1 MDGEYVRNEL
11 LTSQW
16 SGMAPGSIFYT
27 GGNVGIGT
35 SSPECALSFGNAFNN
50 TNKVIALS
58 SGPASPPETA
68 TDFCGFGVTGGNIL
82 RYQSLSAL
90 AGGHQWFTGATEVM
104 RIGIGA
110 GIPRVCIG
118 SSSLQSKFSVAG
130 NVGIGA
136 TFVNTA
142 APTNGLIVEGN
153 VGIGTAS
160 PVTKLDVWTGTARS
174 GTAPPSYGSIYATS
188 DGGGQTTYPPIA
200 EFRHSNQTQ
209 GIGINFNSI
218 FATGS
223 TANQPVYLYSRGA
236 AEVRIQGTGVGGS
249 GYGNLLV
256 DYPNAGSA
264 GGCITIRNSA
274 SGVGAFSSLIFEVD
288 GTTATTTTSVEPA
301 SFTQGNGMLYCQNVG
316 PSAAAKMGFIQWNGS
331 AEVETMT
338 ISPNG
343 VITTPNRYYIMG
355 YLAGGTTAGNYI
367 NLGSQK
373 SGGGMTITT
382 SNKLVAPVS
391 GLYQFGF
398 QTIMALSSIRND
410 VNINVNGASIVN
422 TLSEDTTTGYHYR
435 SASICYYL
443 NANDFVQ
450 YYCASGTV
458 YGAAAA
464 DPWHTFYFF
473 HVG

>member
-153 VGIGTAS
+153 VGIGTTIPQA
-160 PVTKLDVWTGTARS
+160 PLHIYKTGTGGVVQGEIRVC
-174 GTAPPSYGSIYATS
+174 S
-188 DGGGQTTYPPIA
+188 DDGQKSRVGMY
-200 EFRHSNQTQ
+200 EESQ
-209 GIGINFNSI
+209 
-218 FATGS
+218 GS
-223 TANQPVYLYSRGA
+223 TWGCWMQYN
-236 AEVRIQGTGVGGS
+236 GTGDTFEFGTKR
-249 GYGNLLV
+249 NTV
-256 DYPNAGSA
+256 DSA
-264 GGCITIRNSA
+264 
-274 SGVGAFSSLIFEVD
+274 
-288 GTTATTTTSVEPA
+288 P
-301 SFTQGNGMLYCQNVG
+301 Q
-316 PSAAAKMGFIQWNGS
+316 
-331 AEVETMT
+331 MT
-338 ISPNG
+338 ISSTGTVSIPG
-343 VITTPNRYYIMG
+343 VIVNPGRYYIMG

-410 VNINVNGASIVN
+410 VTINVNGASIVN

-443 NANDFVQ
+443 NVNDFVQ
-450 YYCASGTV
+450 YYCSSGTI